1 MANGNISTNHD
12 KHKRIFK
19 FHDNC
24 VLLAGLDRDKSYFWG
39 HYLCFFTMPLILLDN
54 IKLSSCY

>member
-39 HYLCFFTMPLILLDN
+39 NYLCFFYHAIDIT
-54 IKLSSCY
+54 